1 MASDHSH
8 LLGSGEN
15 SGPAPV
21 LDAHAHAH
29 DHDHDSDDEMAT
41 SRPPSYHPVDHHSE
55 QPLLKEERRGRE
67 STGSYGNGDIEGRPM
82 LHHHQ
87 DTRSK
92 SPERNAELA
101 TRRKYLIAAIF
112 LVLSLVSFVA
122 QTESA
127 VYIQHELHWNKPY
140 FML

>member
-21 LDAHAHAH
+21 LDAHAH
-29 DHDHDSDDEMAT
+29 DSDDEMAT
-41 SRPPSYHPVDHHSE
+41 RRPPSYHPVDHYSE

-67 STGSYGNGDIEGRPM
+67 STGSYGNVDIEGRPM
-82 LHHHQ
+82 LHHQ
-87 DTRSK
+87 DMRSK

-101 TRRKYLIAAIF
+101 TRRKYLIAGIF
-112 LVLSLVSFVA
+112 LILSLVSFVA